1 MFSSLLKKSETFENE
16 AQFVVDCIVERPYPR
31 RPLERF
37 AGFEELVQVSV
48 SVTKPIKPLKVVG
61 LSKSV
66 IPKKCYG
73 PGAVSTCRQCLPQPQ
88 PCRVVLG
95 VQIQRLP
102 IVICRH
108 LGVDLPQMSI
118 PE

>member
-73 PGAVSTCRQCLPQPQ
+73 PGDFQGLYW
-88 PCRVVLG
+88 LG
-95 VQIQRLP
+95 HAYR
-102 IVICRH
+102 
-108 LGVDLPQMSI
+108 DLNEFRS
-118 PE
+118 EEHT